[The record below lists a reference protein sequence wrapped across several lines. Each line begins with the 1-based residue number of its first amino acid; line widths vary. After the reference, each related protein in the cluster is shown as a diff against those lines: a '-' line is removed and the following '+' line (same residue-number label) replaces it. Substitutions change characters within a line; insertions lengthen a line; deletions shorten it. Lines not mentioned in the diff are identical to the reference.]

1 MSDPTSFALDALYL
15 ALRLSLPV
23 LGVAFVVALLI
34 GFVQTLTQL
43 REPTLN
49 AIPRLVSVT
58 LVVALSA
65 GAFSDQLVRFTAQL
79 YRSLPE
85 LVQTP

>member
-1 MSDPTSFALDALYL
+1 MSDPTPLALDALYL

-23 LGVAFVVALLI
+23 LGVAFVVALLM

-43 REPTLN
+43 REPALN

-65 GAFSDQLVRFTAQL
+65 GAFGDQLVRFADRL

-85 LVQTP
+85 LVQGP